1 MAVQVQARRGT
12 TTQHSTFTGAVGEL
26 TVDTDKD
33 TVVVHD
39 GATAG
44 GFPLK
49 RDNVTA
55 TNRLLGR
62 STAGAGAIE
71 EITVGSGLTLS
82 AGTLTASGS
91 GLSDGDKGD
100 VTVSSGGTVWSIDSG
115 AVTYS
120 KIQNVTA
127 TDRLLGRSTAGA
139 GVIEEVV
146 CTSAGRALLDDADN
160 TAQRT
165 TLGLGSLAT
174 LSTISNTEVASN
186 AAIAFSKL
194 ASLTSANILVGSA
207 TNVAT
212 STAMSGDVTISN
224 TGVTTVVSG
233 STSTAGKL
241 QLSDSVTSTSTS
253 LAATA
258 NAAKTAYDI
267 GAKRA
272 IAIENPTATEK
283 IIMFFTTTA
292 MTLTQIRSVIIG
304 GTSVDFRIIYG
315 TDVSAAGTN
324 TTTNAITCNS
334 TTTGVSTTSFSS
346 ATVPANNFVW
356 LTTSAVSG
364 TVTQLSVSLV
374 F

>member
-1 MAVQVQARRGT
+1 MATQVQARRGT

-39 GATAG
+39 GTTAG

-49 RDNVTA
+49 RDNVSA

-82 AGTLTASGS
+82 AGTLSSSSG
-91 GLSDGDKGD
+91 GLTDGDKGD
-100 VTVSSGGTVWSIDSG
+100 ITVSASG
-115 AVTYS
+115 ATWT
-120 KIQNVTA
+120 I
-127 TDRLLGRSTAGA
+127 
-139 GVIEEVV
+139 
-146 CTSAGRALLDDADN
+146 DN
-160 TAQRT
+160 
-165 TLGLGSLAT
+165 
-174 LSTISNTEVASN
+174 STITNAKVSAS
-186 AAIAFSKL
+186 AAIDFSKL
-194 ASLTSANILVGSA
+194 ASLTAGSVLLGNASNVPTA
-207 TNVAT
+207 TAF
-212 STAMSGDVTISN
+212 SGDVTLTSA
-224 TGVTTVVSG
+224 GVATVISG

-267 GAKRA
+267 GNKKS
-272 IAIENPTATEK
+272 ISIESPTATED
-283 IIMFFTTTA
+283 IILFFTTTA
-292 MTLTQIRSVIIG
+292 MTLTQIRSVLIG
-304 GTSVDFRIIYG
+304 GTSVDFRINYG
-315 TDVSAAGTN
+315 TDVSAAGTQ

-334 TTTGVSTTSFSS
+334 TTTGVSTTTFSS
-346 ATVPANNFVW
+346 ATIPANNFVW
-356 LTTSAVSG
+356 LLTSAVSG
-364 TVTQLSVSLV
+364 TVNQLHVTLV